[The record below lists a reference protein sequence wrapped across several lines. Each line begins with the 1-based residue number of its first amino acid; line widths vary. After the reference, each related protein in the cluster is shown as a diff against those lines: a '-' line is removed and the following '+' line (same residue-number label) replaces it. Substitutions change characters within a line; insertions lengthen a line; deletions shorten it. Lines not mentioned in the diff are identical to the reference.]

1 MKSYTEYLTEF
12 YTSSADSREDLE
24 LQLQQYRSSLE
35 AMNIP
40 EEVIQKM
47 LDSVIFNWSKE

>member
-12 YTSSADSREDLE
+12 YTAAADSREDLE

-35 AMNIP
+35 SMNIP